1 MKYTYKL
8 WKKFLN
14 KRIYGWD
21 LVYIKASPERKI
33 IRFINGTVSDEFKGE
48 HDKQISI
55 PERPNNVMLQVW
67 SHLFKRRFNDTY
79 CFLKARELVRKYPKL
94 YKLTFSY
101 KLKELR

>member
-1 MKYTYKL
+1 MKYTHKL

-21 LVYIKASPERKI
+21 LIYIKDSPERKI
-33 IRFINGTVSDEFKGE
+33 IRFVDGVVSDEFRGE
-48 HDKQISI
+48 YNEQISI
-55 PERPNNVMLQVW
+55 PEKPDSVMLQVW
-67 SHLFKRRFNDTY
+67 SHLYKNRFNDTY
-79 CFLKARELVRKYPKL
+79 CFLKARELVGKYPKL